1 DGARRAG
8 KMEQA
13 VGGSIHPEMMGMVAL
28 VFALGLRHG
37 FDPDHL
43 VAIDGMTR
51 STKSRWCGLF
61 FSLGHGVVVTLI
73 GVAVALAATES
84 QAPAWLEQT
93 GALISIAVL
102 LALGIANL
110 AMLLRTPGDAR
121 VRLVGLRGRW
131 LAERLARASHPAV
144 IASIGA
150 AFAVSFD
157 TVSHALVFS
166 LTGASM
172 AGALFAALLGLI
184 FTLGMV
190 VTDALNGLWVARM
203 MAGADRRSASVS
215 RWMSAAVALLCLV
228 IATLAFAKHTV
239 PALDQLAEHAAL
251 PLGIATLL
259 LITAVG
265 GLAVLRLRSAYREAN
280 S

>member
-1 DGARRAG
+1 
-8 KMEQA
+8 MEQA

-28 VFALGLRHG
+28 VFVLGLRHG

-73 GVAVALAATES
+73 GVAVALAASEW

-93 GALISIAVL
+93 GALISVAVL

-110 AMLLRTPGDAR
+110 LAVVRTPAGGR
-121 VRLVGLRGRW
+121 VAPVGLRGRW
-131 LAERLARASHPAV
+131 LTDRLARASHPAV

-157 TVSHALVFS
+157 TISQALLFS
-166 LTGASM
+166 LSGWI
-172 AGALFAALLGLI
+172 FAALLGAI

-190 VTDALNGLWVARM
+190 LTDVVNGLWVAKM
-203 MAGADRRSASVS
+203 MAGATAAS
-215 RWMSAAVALLCLV
+215 RWMSAAIAFLCLAMAGGAMLKELVPAPVLSVASLVV
-228 IATLAFAKHTV
+228 IA
-239 PALDQLAEHAAL
+239 
-251 PLGIATLL
+251 
-259 LITAVG
+259 AVWG
-265 GLAVLRLRSAYREAN
+265 FAVLRSRSAYREAN

>member
-1 DGARRAG
+1 MTGLA
-8 KMEQA
+8 
-13 VGGSIHPEMMGMVAL
+13 AL

-61 FSLGHGVVVTLI
+61 FSLGHGIAVTLI
-73 GVAVALAATES
+73 GVGVAVATTEW

-93 GALISIAVL
+93 GALISIGVL

-110 AMLLRTPGDAR
+110 LAVLRTPAGNR
-121 VRLVGLRGRW
+121 VRLIGVRGRW
-131 LAERLARASHPAV
+131 LTGRLSRASHPAV
-144 IASIGA
+144 IASVGA

-157 TVSHALVFS
+157 TVSHALAFS
-166 LTGASM
+166 LTGATM
-172 AGALFAALLGLI
+172 AGALFAGLLGLV

-190 VTDALNGLWVARM
+190 LTDALNGLWAAKM
-203 MAGADRRSASVS
+203 MSGAAAAS
-215 RWMSAAVALLCLV
+215 RCMSGAVAFLCLLMALLAFPAIGPIPEPLSLPLGV
-228 IATLAFAKHTV
+228 ATLA
-239 PALDQLAEHAAL
+239 LIGAAC
-251 PLGIATLL
+251 AF
-259 LITAVG
+259 
-265 GLAVLRLRSAYREAN
+265 AVLRSRSAYREAG